1 MAESNDQYAA
11 DLTIPGMS
19 EINPYYQQ
27 LTQEQINAGTHR
39 DMVGG
44 MWEEIGRLQFE
55 FLRARGLKPSH
66 RLLDIGCGSLR
77 GGIHAIE
84 YLEAGNY
91 YGLDI
96 NPSLIKAGRHELKL
110 AGLTH
115 KNPHLAISDHFE
127 LGLFRE
133 KFDYLLA
140 LSVFTH
146 LFANHIIRCL
156 AEVRE
161 VLAPEGRFFATFFL
175 APHSAHLAPIVH
187 QPGGVKTEYDR
198 DPFHYSPDEIRTM
211 AKLANLRAEIIG
223 DWNHPRAQQMLM
235 FLPSLPFNQ

>member
-1 MAESNDQYAA
+1 MAKSDGQDTA
-11 DLTIPGMS
+11 DPTIAGMS
-19 EINPYYQQ
+19 ETNRYYRQ
-27 LTQEQINAGTHR
+27 LTQEQINAGKHR
-39 DMVGG
+39 GMVGG

-55 FLRARGLKPSH
+55 FLRARGLKQNH

-77 GGIHAIE
+77 GGIHAIK

-96 NPSLIKAGRHELKL
+96 NSSLIEAGRHEVRL

-115 KNPHLAISDHFE
+115 KNPHLAVSDRFE

-175 APHSAHLAPIVH
+175 APHSVHLAPIVH

-198 DPFHYSPDEIRTM
+198 DPFHYSPDEIRAM
-211 AKLANLRAEIIG
+211 AKLANLSAEIIG

-235 FLPSLPFNQ
+235 FWPSLPFGQ

>member
-1 MAESNDQYAA
+1 MAESDDQCTA

-19 EINPYYQQ
+19 EINQYDQQ
-27 LTQEQINAGTHR
+27 LTREQIDAGKHR

-55 FLRARGLKPSH
+55 FLRARGLKPGH
-66 RLLDIGCGSLR
+66 RLLDVGCGSLR
-77 GGIHAIE
+77 GGIHAIK
-84 YLEAGNY
+84 YLEIGNY

-96 NPSLIKAGRHELKL
+96 NPSLIEAGRHELKL
-110 AGLTH
+110 AGLSH
-115 KNPHLAISDHFE
+115 KNPHLASSDRFE
-127 LGLFRE
+127 LGLFQER
-133 KFDYLLA
+133 FDYALA

-161 VLAPEGRFFATFFL
+161 VMAPEGRFFATFFL
-175 APHSAHLAPIVH
+175 APHSVHLAPIVH
-187 QPGGVKTEYDR
+187 QPGGVKTEYDS
-198 DPFHYSPDEIRTM
+198 DPFHYSADEIRGM
-211 AKLANLRAEIIG
+211 AKLANLSVEIIG

-235 FLPSLPFNQ
+235 FCQ

>member
-1 MAESNDQYAA
+1 
-11 DLTIPGMS
+11 MS
-19 EINPYYQQ
+19 EVNRYDRQ
-27 LTQEQINAGTHR
+27 LTQEQINAGKHR

-55 FLRARGLKPSH
+55 FLRARGLKPDH

-77 GGIHAIE
+77 GGIHAIK
-84 YLEAGNY
+84 YLETGNY

-96 NPSLIKAGRHELKL
+96 NPSLIEAGRHELRL

-115 KNPHLAISDHFE
+115 KNPHLAVSDRFE
-127 LGLFRE
+127 LGLFRQ

-146 LFANHIIRCL
+146 VFANHIIRCL
-156 AEVRE
+156 TEVRG
-161 VLAPEGRFFATFFL
+161 VLASKGQFFATFFL

-187 QPGGVKTEYDR
+187 QPGGVQTQYDR
-198 DPFHYSPDEIRTM
+198 NPFHYSYDEIQAM
-211 AKLANLRAEIIG
+211 AKLANLSAEIIG
-223 DWNHPRAQQMLM
+223 QWNHPRGQQMVM
-235 FLPSLPFNQ
+235 FLPRTALSQS

>member
-1 MAESNDQYAA
+1 VAKSDDQYAA
-11 DLTIPGMS
+11 DLTVLGMS
-19 EINPYYQQ
+19 EINQYYQQ

-55 FLRARGLKPSH
+55 FLRARGLKPNH

-77 GGIHAIE
+77 GGIHAIR

-96 NPSLIKAGRHELKL
+96 NPSLIVAGRHEIKL
-110 AGLTH
+110 ADLTQ
-115 KNPHLAISDHFE
+115 KNPHLAVSDRFE

-175 APHSAHLAPIVH
+175 APHSVHLAPVVH

-198 DPFHYSPDEIRTM
+198 DPFHYSPDEIRAM
-211 AKLANLRAEIIG
+211 AKLANLSAEIIG
-223 DWNHPRAQQMLM
+223 DWNHPRAQQMVM
-235 FLPSLPFNQ
+235 FLP

>member
-1 MAESNDQYAA
+1 
-11 DLTIPGMS
+11 MS
-19 EINPYYQQ
+19 EINQYYQQ

-77 GGIHAIE
+77 GGIHAIK
-84 YLEAGNY
+84 YLEPGNY

-96 NPSLIKAGRHELKL
+96 NPSLIKAGRHEIRL
-110 AGLTH
+110 AGLTQ
-115 KNPHLAISDHFE
+115 KNPHLAVSDRFE

-146 LFANHIIRCL
+146 LFANHIIRCF

-161 VLAPEGRFFATFFL
+161 VLAPGGRFFATFFL
-175 APHSAHLAPIVH
+175 APHSVHLASIVH
-187 QPGGVKTEYDR
+187 QPGGIKTEYDR
-198 DPFHYSPDEIRTM
+198 DPFHYSLDEIGAM
-211 AKLANLRAEIIG
+211 AKLADLSAEIIG
-223 DWNHPRAQQMLM
+223 DWNHPRAQQMVM
-235 FLPSLPFNQ
+235 FLP

>member
-1 MAESNDQYAA
+1 MVESDDQYAA

-19 EINPYYQQ
+19 EINQYDQQ
-27 LTQEQINAGTHR
+27 LTQEQINAGKHR

-55 FLRARGLKPSH
+55 FLRARGLKPGH

-77 GGIHAIE
+77 GGIHAIK
-84 YLEAGNY
+84 YLETGNY

-96 NPSLIKAGRHELKL
+96 NSSLIEAGRHELRL
-110 AGLTH
+110 AGLSD
-115 KNPHLAISDHFE
+115 KNPHLASSDRFE

-133 KFDYLLA
+133 RFDYALA

-161 VLAPEGRFFATFFL
+161 VMAPEGQFFATFFL
-175 APHSAHLAPIVH
+175 APHSVHLAPIVH
-187 QPGGVKTEYDR
+187 QPGGVKTQYDC
-198 DPFHYSPDEIRTM
+198 DPFHYSLDEIRAM
-211 AKLANLRAEIIG
+211 AKLVNLSAEVIG

-235 FLPSLPFNQ
+235 FCQ

>member
-1 MAESNDQYAA
+1 MAKSDDKDTA
-11 DLTIPGMS
+11 DPTIPGMS
-19 EINPYYQQ
+19 ETNRYYRQ
-27 LTQEQINAGTHR
+27 LTQEQINAGKHR
-39 DMVGG
+39 GMVGG

-55 FLRARGLKPSH
+55 FLRARGLKPRH

-77 GGIHAIE
+77 GGIHAIK
-84 YLEAGNY
+84 YLDPGNY

-96 NPSLIKAGRHELKL
+96 NPSLIEAGRHELSL

-115 KNPHLAISDHFE
+115 KNPHLALSGRFE

-175 APHSAHLAPIVH
+175 APHSVHLAPIVH
-187 QPGGVKTEYDR
+187 QPGGVKTQYDC
-198 DPFHYSPDEIRTM
+198 DPFHYSQDEIRAM
-211 AKLANLRAEIIG
+211 AKLANLSVEIIR

-235 FLPSLPFNQ
+235 FCQ

>member
-1 MAESNDQYAA
+1 MAEPDDQPTA
-11 DLTIPGMS
+11 DLTIPSMS
-19 EINPYYQQ
+19 EINQYGQQ

-55 FLRARGLKPSH
+55 FLRARGLKPNH
-66 RLLDIGCGSLR
+66 RFLDIGCGWLR
-77 GGIHAIE
+77 GGIHAIK

-96 NPSLIKAGRHELKL
+96 NPSLIEAGRHELRL

-115 KNPHLAISDHFE
+115 KNPHLAVSDRFE
-127 LGLFRE
+127 LGLFGQE
-133 KFDYLLA
+133 FDYLLA

-156 AEVRE
+156 AEARE
-161 VLAPEGRFFATFFL
+161 VLAPEGHFRDVFF
-175 APHSAHLAPIVH
+175 APHSVHVAPSFTSPEELRRNTTAILSIIRRMKFEPWQNWPICPWKLLVIGITLA
-187 QPGGVKTEYDR
+187 R
-198 DPFHYSPDEIRTM
+198 NRC
-211 AKLANLRAEIIG
+211 
-223 DWNHPRAQQMLM
+223 
-235 FLPSLPFNQ
+235 

>member
-1 MAESNDQYAA
+1 MAKSDDQYAA
-11 DLTIPGMS
+11 DLAILGMS
-19 EINPYYQQ
+19 EINQYYQQ

-55 FLRARGLKPSH
+55 FLRARGLKPNH
-66 RLLDIGCGSLR
+66 RFLDIGCGSLR
-77 GGIHAIE
+77 GGIHAIK

-96 NPSLIKAGRHELKL
+96 NPSLIEAGRHEVRL

-115 KNPHLAISDHFE
+115 KNPHLAVSDRFE

-161 VLAPEGRFFATFFL
+161 VLLPEGRFFATFFL
-175 APHSAHLAPIVH
+175 APHSVHLAPIVH

-198 DPFHYSPDEIRTM
+198 DPFHYSPDEIRAM
-211 AKLANLRAEIIG
+211 AKLANLSAEIIG

-235 FLPSLPFNQ
+235 FWP

>member
-1 MAESNDQYAA
+1 MAKSDNQYAA
-11 DLTIPGMS
+11 GLTISGMS
-19 EINPYYQQ
+19 GINQYDRQ
-27 LTQEQINAGTHR
+27 LTQEQINAGKHR

-44 MWEEIGRLQFE
+44 MWDEIGQLQFE
-55 FLRARGLKPSH
+55 FLCARGLKPGH

-77 GGIHAIE
+77 GGLHAIK
-84 YLEAGNY
+84 YLETGNY

-96 NPSLIKAGRHELKL
+96 NPSLIEAGRHELRL

-115 KNPHLAISDHFE
+115 KNPHLALSESFE
-127 LGLFRE
+127 LGVFRQ
-133 KFDYLLA
+133 KFDYVLA

-156 AEVRE
+156 AEVRD

-175 APHSAHLAPIVH
+175 APHSVHLVPIVH
-187 QPGGVKTEYDR
+187 QPGGIKTQYDR
-198 DPFHYSPDEIRTM
+198 DPFHYSLDEIR
-211 AKLANLRAEIIG
+211 AISKLTDLSAEIIG

-235 FLPSLPFNQ
+235 FYQ

>member
-1 MAESNDQYAA
+1 MAKSDDQYAA
-11 DLTIPGMS
+11 DLTILGMS
-19 EINPYYQQ
+19 EINQYYQQ

-66 RLLDIGCGSLR
+66 RLLDIGCGPLR

-96 NPSLIKAGRHELKL
+96 NPSLIEAGRHEIRL

-115 KNPHLAISDHFE
+115 KNPHLAVSDRFE

-140 LSVFTH
+140 LSLFTH

-161 VLAPEGRFFATFFL
+161 VLAPEGRLFATFFL
-175 APHSAHLAPIVH
+175 APHSVHLGAIVH
-187 QPGGVKTEYDR
+187 EPGGVKTEYDR
-198 DPFHYSPDEIRTM
+198 DPFHYSADEIRAM
-211 AKLANLRAEIIG
+211 AKLVNLSAEIIG
-223 DWNHPRAQQMLM
+223 DWNHPRAQQMVM
-235 FLPSLPFNQ
+235 FLS

>member
-1 MAESNDQYAA
+1 
-11 DLTIPGMS
+11 MS
-19 EINPYYQQ
+19 ETNRYYRR
-27 LTQEQINAGTHR
+27 LTQEQINAGKHR

-44 MWEEIGRLQFE
+44 MWEEVGRLQFE
-55 FLRARGLKPSH
+55 FLRTRGLKPGH

-77 GGIHAIE
+77 GGIHAIK
-84 YLEAGNY
+84 YLDTGNY

-96 NPSLIKAGRHELKL
+96 NPSLIEAGRHELGL

-115 KNPHLAISDHFE
+115 KNPHLALSDRFE

-133 KFDYLLA
+133 KFHYLLA

-146 LFANHIIRCL
+146 LSANHIIRCL

-175 APHSAHLAPIVH
+175 APHSVHLAPIVH
-187 QPGGVKTEYDR
+187 QPGGVKTQYDC
-198 DPFHYSPDEIRTM
+198 DPFHYSADEIRGMT
-211 AKLANLRAEIIG
+211 KLANLSVEVIG
-223 DWNHPRAQQMLM
+223 DWDHPRAQQMLM
-235 FLPSLPFNQ
+235 FC